1 LIKVASGSVAVDQD
15 DIVMVDGDHMVKIVG
30 LVMMP
35 KSTPQVAAGIARYCT
50 SCGAASTDN
59 DRFCSTCG
67 APRAA

>member
-1 LIKVASGSVAVDQD
+1 
-15 DIVMVDGDHMVKIVG
+15 MVDGDHMVKIVG